1 MNNAENKR
9 RFIRFRLGAFLNC
22 TGNHKKF
29 IHFHSFLE
37 LRHSPRCCKNE
48 WTNERENGNEY
59 CLFMMLIWNYVIFVC
74 VHVCSLRWHFHVQS
88 LSILSKNEF
97 DRTHLSE
104 GRFLSVYSFFC
115 YCCCYSQM

>member
-1 MNNAENKR
+1 MNNAKNKR

-22 TGNHKKF
+22 AGKHMKF
-29 IHFHSFLE
+29 MHFHSFLE
-37 LRHSPRCCKNE
+37 SKHSPRCCKNE
-48 WTNERENGNEY
+48 RTNERENGNKY

-97 DRTHLSE
+97 DRTHL
-104 GRFLSVYSFFC
+104 RADFFLSTRFFR
-115 YCCCYSQM
+115 YCCCQM